1 MTLYNS
7 DIVKVNDYLYDNIDT
22 AISYIKEMWMSE
34 LGIGYFSSEDVELV
48 SVEYGDTGIVVT
60 YLLVDYYDEED
71 RAVMKEIQE
80 TLEVS
85 YTSMMVTV

>member
-34 LGIGYFSSEDVELV
+34 LGIGYFSSEDVEL
-48 SVEYGDTGIVVT
+48 SLIH
-60 YLLVDYYDEED
+60 
-71 RAVMKEIQE
+71 I
-80 TLEVS
+80 
-85 YTSMMVTV
+85 